1 MTVQQL
7 QDKINANSAAWH
19 QTEDESERARLHEE
33 NVSLYGKLDA
43 LSGSTSQF
51 DSASGRWNSQ
61 EAGEGNY
68 QGVEAPEVRDLSGLV
83 VEKQSAANEQAL
95 LELSRAYENS
105 KAQLTAQR
113 DAIAGGYRAA
123 RDSVAAQNEIEK
135 QNANTY
141 AAAAGLNSG
150 AAGQIALSQSVA
162 QQNDLNQLYAQEAAA
177 TAETDAALSEMERE
191 YNFAVAEAK
200 AEGDRALADAL
211 YDELS
216 RFDSAQRQSW
226 KDSEEQSQ
234 SIYKLNRDNYQYDLQ
249 QQAQSQKDAYEQ
261 MWDQRKWD
269 YQVSQDALKQQ
280 NTLWEQARSERN
292 DAWSQARSERN
303 DAWDHQSELASQ
315 AIQRQNAGTSSYN
328 AYTSR
333 LNTQLRIAQE
343 LANMGDF
350 QGFEALGYS
359 KSQIAGMEEMW
370 KAYMNL
376 K

>member
-1 MTVQQL
+1 
-7 QDKINANSAAWH
+7 
-19 QTEDESERARLHEE
+19 
-33 NVSLYGKLDA
+33 
-43 LSGSTSQF
+43 
-51 DSASGRWNSQ
+51 
-61 EAGEGNY
+61 
-68 QGVEAPEVRDLSGLV
+68 
-83 VEKQSAANEQAL
+83 
-95 LELSRAYENS
+95 
-105 KAQLTAQR
+105 
-113 DAIAGGYRAA
+113 
-123 RDSVAAQNEIEK
+123 
-135 QNANTY
+135 
-141 AAAAGLNSG
+141 
-150 AAGQIALSQSVA
+150 
-162 QQNDLNQLYAQEAAA
+162 
-177 TAETDAALSEMERE
+177 MERE

-200 AEGDRALADAL
+200 AEGNYALADAL

-216 RFDSAQRQSW
+216 RFDSAQRQAW

-234 SIYKLNRDNYQYDLQ
+234 SIYKLNRDNRQYDLQ

-292 DAWSQARSERN
+292 DAW
-303 DAWDHQSELASQ
+303 DHQSELASQ
-315 AIQRQNAGTSSYN
+315 SIQRQNAGTNSYN

-343 LANMGDF
+343 LAGMGDF

-370 KAYMNL
+370 KAYMGQ